1 MANKKWFGLI
11 ALSVAAIVVLGVGLG
26 VGLGLGAH
34 SGGMEPIDKA
44 KERVRQFEGIAIAD
58 LQQMSVPDTDL
69 IQLTDGKTVYGYNPQ
84 SDRIELVIYNDNRE
98 GNQPVLITQEQAE
111 AIATKFAQEHCQNLS
126 IFTLHSSELTGPADP
141 AYNFEW
147 VQIIDGALTPNR
159 VVVSVNPGTGKIM
172 AYIYRY
178 QPLKSAGSPTL
189 TKEDAKAIVANRIV
203 ERAGLA
209 KVTNVTLGGVSFL
222 QEPELHIVVKD
233 GNEILVWQ
241 VSAEAVGNPP
251 IIIGGEFDV
260 DAHTGD
266 IVQENPF
273 L

>member
-11 ALSVAAIVVLGVGLG
+11 ALSVAAVMLGVGLG

-34 SGGMEPIDKA
+34 SGRMEPVDKA
-44 KERVRQFEGIAIAD
+44 KESVRQFEGVAIAD
-58 LQQMSVPDTDL
+58 LHQMSLPDSDL
-69 IQLTDGKTVYGYNPQ
+69 IQFTDGKTVYGYNPQ
-84 SDRIELVIYNDNRE
+84 SNRIELVIYNGNWE
-98 GNQPVLITQEQAE
+98 GNQSVLITQKEAE
-111 AIATKFAQEHCQNLS
+111 AIATKFAQEHCENLS
-126 IFTLHSSELTGPADP
+126 IFTLYTSELTGSTDP

-159 VVVSVNPGTGKIM
+159 VVVSVNPGTGKVM

-189 TKEDAKAIVANRIV
+189 SKEEAKAIVANRIV

-209 KVTNVTLGGVSFL
+209 KITNVTLGGVSFL
-222 QEPELHIVVKD
+222 QEPELRIVVKD
-233 GNEILVWQ
+233 GNQILVWR
-241 VSAEAVGNPP
+241 VSAKAVGNPP
-251 IIIGGEFDV
+251 IIIGGEFDI